1 MAKPVHLCNHAGCN
15 ELIPFDQTYCH
26 KHEYKKPIEY
36 ADQKERHQVN
46 KSIYHKRRNSKHESK
61 YLRFYKSKEWRR
73 MSHHWLMLNPLC
85 EDCKKRGIVRKGDVV
100 DHIVELR
107 DNFEKRLDENNLQT
121 LCYSCHNKKTKREKA
136 KREKRKLQNLF

>member
-1 MAKPVHLCNHAGCN
+1 MVKPIHLCNHAGCGK
-15 ELIPFDQTYCH
+15 LIPFDETYCH

-46 KSIYHKRRNSKHESK
+46 KAIYRKRMNSKHESK
-61 YLRFYKSKEWRR
+61 YLRFYKSKEWRKL
-73 MSHHWLMLNPLC
+73 SHHWLMINPLC
-85 EDCKKRGIVRKGDVV
+85 EACKSHGIVRKGDVV

-107 DNFEKRLDENNLQT
+107 DNFEKRLDEDNLQT
-121 LCYSCHNKKTKREKA
+121 LCYSCHNKKTKREKT